1 MLEKLKD
8 FKMPHTY
15 SILISFMIVAAV
27 LSWILP
33 AGEFVRMEIDGRSIV
48 DPDTFTRVSQNG
60 QGIFDLLKA
69 IPEGFARAQHIAYF
83 LFITG
88 GSFHIINRSGM
99 IESGLSTIV
108 AKLKGFERLVIPI
121 VLFLLGLA
129 GGTIGLSEE
138 TIVFI
143 AIGVA
148 LARAIGYDAL
158 VGMGMITLGAG
169 LGFSAGFMNPFSV
182 GVAQSIAE
190 LPLFSGMPLRLVVF
204 VVLWLV
210 TALYMMWYGEKIKA
224 DPTKSIIYEE
234 ELRARED
241 ADTPSLNKVAEE
253 NLTLQQKLIAAVF
266 VLGFV
271 MIAFG
276 VINYGW
282 FITEIGAVFLGMG
295 ILSGLIDGLKPG
307 DLANEFIHGAKD
319 MMYAA
324 LIVGLAQSLIIILE
338 QGMILDTIIYYA
350 SQSIT
355 ILPSSMAAVGI
366 YIVQNIINFFI
377 SSGSGQAAVTMPIM
391 VPLADS
397 LGVTRQT
404 AVLAYQLGN
413 GFLDSVM
420 PMSGILMASLS
431 IAKIPY
437 SKWLKFTWPLMV
449 MWLIIGLL
457 FVIYAQISTLR

>member
-1 MLEKLKD
+1 
-8 FKMPHTY
+8 
-15 SILISFMIVAAV
+15 
-27 LSWILP
+27 
-33 AGEFVRMEIDGRSIV
+33 
-48 DPDTFTRVSQNG
+48 
-60 QGIFDLLKA
+60 
-69 IPEGFARAQHIAYF
+69 
-83 LFITG
+83 
-88 GSFHIINRSGM
+88 
-99 IESGLSTIV
+99 
-108 AKLKGFERLVIPI
+108 
-121 VLFLLGLA
+121 
-129 GGTIGLSEE
+129 
-138 TIVFI
+138 
-143 AIGVA
+143 
-148 LARAIGYDAL
+148 
-158 VGMGMITLGAG
+158 MITLGAG

-457 FVIYAQISTLR
+457 FVIYAQITGYGPF